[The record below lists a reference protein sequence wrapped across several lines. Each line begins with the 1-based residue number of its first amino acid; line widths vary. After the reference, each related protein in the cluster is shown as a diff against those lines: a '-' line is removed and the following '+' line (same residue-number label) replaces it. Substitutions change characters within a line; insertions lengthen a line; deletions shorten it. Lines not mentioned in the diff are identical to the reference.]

1 MRKINVIRVLRRKNS
16 NRIPC
21 DSSHDYAFLRKP
33 LFMRILTSL
42 FCCVFVISNALS
54 QLTVLELL
62 SAAPSNSHFNEI
74 VANDELNAFLASD
87 AGVTVLVPDN
97 EAVEA
102 YATAMG
108 MTTEAFIASESA
120 LDMAMYHIVPNEEI
134 LFGALTADSVV
145 TTASGMPMS
154 FHVNEMVN
162 ATAVAANDLEASNG
176 VLHLLDEVVVLSD
189 GIYQWLDASTQHN
202 YITIAMDYLGLD
214 GTFSAIGAG
223 TIFAPTDAAFLAY
236 ADANDLSIIDIVYN
250 PDFMDALLRHS
261 IGAAAMTGEDL
272 LVAGSVLADSGDEL
286 LITAS
291 GESVYVNTAE
301 VTNADNLTQNGFVHV
316 VNEVIMPTY
325 FLSDAIA
332 DAGLTLLDTL
342 LTLTGIMDELSVPG
356 NYTVFAPTDSAITA
370 FLEAEEL
377 TLEELLLDVDG
388 LSEGLL
394 LHVVGDLLGSSD
406 LQDGDLLM
414 TLAGDPVLV
423 EVAEEAVM
431 VGGAAVVQADIPAD
445 NGILHLMGAVLSPYI
460 EGCTDEEACNYDDD
474 ATVDDGSCYA
484 LEVITSTEDN
494 VCVGGADGVIYVEVT
509 NAPDAILLGDYQG
522 QQVLESED
530 GVFSNLLSGT
540 YVIHV
545 EDTAGCTTAVA
556 VDINDPTSSAL
567 TVTVSST
574 PDDGSGNGTVMAVP
588 SGGVPPYTVTW
599 YDEDF
604 NESGEVYLPAGTY
617 TVVVTDELGCRI
629 EASVTVESSVDMA
642 EIDSASW
649 VLYPN
654 PTRGTI
660 EINNLPVHWTS
671 IHVVDV
677 AGREMLAIQPSATA
691 AVQWDAS
698 NWPVGAYFVQVVGHE
713 GMFTKRFSVV
723 R

>member
-1 MRKINVIRVLRRKNS
+1 
-16 NRIPC
+16 
-21 DSSHDYAFLRKP
+21 
-33 LFMRILTSL
+33 MRILASL
-42 FCCVFVISNALS
+42 FCCVFVISNATS

-74 VANDELNAFLASD
+74 VASDEFNALLDSD
-87 AGVTVLVPDN
+87 NGVTLLVPDN
-97 EAVEA
+97 DAVEA
-102 YATAMG
+102 YAAAMG

-120 LDMAMYHIVPNEEI
+120 VDMAMYHIVPTVEI
-134 LFGALTADSVV
+134 MFSALDADSVV
-145 TTASGMPMS
+145 TTASGMPMT
-154 FHVNEMVN
+154 FHVNGMVN

-176 VLHLLDEVVVLSD
+176 VVHLLDEVVVLSE
-189 GIYQWLDASTQHN
+189 GIYQWLDASSQHN
-202 YITIAMDYLGLD
+202 YITIAMDYLGLE

-250 PDFMDALLRHS
+250 PDFMDDLLRHS
-261 IGAAAMTGEDL
+261 IGAAAMTSEDL
-272 LVAGSVLADSGDEL
+272 LAAGSVLADSGDEL

-301 VTNADNLTQNGFVHV
+301 VTNADNVTQNGLVHV
-316 VNEVIMPTY
+316 VNEVITPTY

-342 LTLTGIMDELSVPG
+342 LTLTGIMDELSVPA
-356 NYTVFAPTDSAITA
+356 NYTVFAPTDSAIMA
-370 FLEAEEL
+370 FLEAQEL
-377 TLEELLLDVDG
+377 TLDELLLDVDG

-394 LHVVGDLLGSSD
+394 LHVVGDLLGSTD

-414 TLAGDPVLV
+414 TLAGEPVLV
-423 EVAEEAVM
+423 GVSEESVT
-431 VGGAAVVQADIPAD
+431 VGGAPVVEADIAAD

-474 ATVDDGSCYA
+474 ATVDDGSCYQ
-484 LEVITSTEDN
+484 LEVTTSTVDN
-494 VCVGGADGVIYVEVT
+494 VCVDGADGVIYVEVA

-522 QQVLESED
+522 QQVFESED
-530 GVFSNLLSGT
+530 GVFSGLLSGT

-545 EDTAGCTTAVA
+545 EDSAGCTTAVA

-574 PDDGSGNGTVMAVP
+574 PDDGSGSGTVMAVP

-599 YDEDF
+599 YDEGM

-617 TVVVTDELGCRI
+617 TVVVTDALGCSL
-629 EASVTVESSVDMA
+629 EVTVEVESGTSIGERVQ
-642 EIDSASW
+642 SAM
-649 VLYPN
+649 VFYPN
-654 PTRGTI
+654 PTGGLMQVK
-660 EINNLPVHWTS
+660 NLPPHWTS
-671 IHVVDV
+671 LRVFNA
-677 AGREMLAIQPSATA
+677 AGVELKIVQPTATGT
-691 AVQWDAS
+691 VQLDAS
-698 NWPVGAYFVQVVGHE
+698 SWATGVYLMQVCGPEAVVTRR
-713 GMFTKRFSVV
+713 FTVAR
-723 R
+723 

>member
-1 MRKINVIRVLRRKNS
+1 MR
-16 NRIPC
+16 
-21 DSSHDYAFLRKP
+21 FL
-33 LFMRILTSL
+33 ISL
-42 FCCVFVISNALS
+42 LCCAFVISNASS

-74 VANDELNAFLASD
+74 VANDELNALLASES
-87 AGVTVLVPDN
+87 GVTVLVPDN
-97 EAVEA
+97 DAVDA
-102 YATAMG
+102 YAAAMG

-120 LDMAMYHIVPNEEI
+120 LDMALYHIVPNEEI
-134 LFGALTADSVV
+134 LFGGLTADSVV

-162 ATAVAANDLEASNG
+162 ATAVAADDLEASNG
-176 VLHLLDEVVVLSD
+176 VVHLLDEVVVLSD
-189 GIYQWLDASTQHN
+189 GIYQWLDASAQHN
-202 YITIAMDYLGLD
+202 YITIAMSYLGLED
-214 GTFSAIGAG
+214 AFSAIGTG

-236 ADANDLSIIDIVYN
+236 ANANDLSIIDIVYN

-261 IGAAAMTGEDL
+261 IGGAAMTSEDL
-272 LVAGSVLADSGDEL
+272 LTVGNVLADSGDEL
-286 LITAS
+286 IITAS

-301 VTNADNLTQNGFVHV
+301 VTNADNLTQNGLVHV

-325 FLSDAIA
+325 FLSDAIE
-332 DAGLTLLDTL
+332 DSGLTLLDTL
-342 LTLTGIMDELSVPG
+342 LTLTGIMDELSVPA

-377 TLEELLLDVDG
+377 TLDELLLDVDG

-394 LHVVGDLLGSSD
+394 LHVVGDLLGSAD
-406 LQDGDLLM
+406 LADGDLLV
-414 TLAGDPVLV
+414 TLAGAPVLV
-423 EVAEEAVM
+423 EVSDASVN
-431 VGGAAVVQADIPAD
+431 VGGATVVEADISAD
-445 NGILHLMGAVLSPYI
+445 NGILHIMGGILSPYI

-474 ATVDDGSCYA
+474 ATVDDGSCYT
-484 LEVITSTEDN
+484 LEVITSTVNN

-509 NAPDAILLGDYQG
+509 NAPDALLLGDYQG

-540 YVIHV
+540 YLIHV
-545 EDTAGCTTAVA
+545 EDTAGCITSVA

-567 TVTVSST
+567 TVMVSST
-574 PDDGSGNGTVMAVP
+574 PDDGSENGTVMAVP

-599 YDEDF
+599 YDEAM
-604 NESGEVYLPAGTY
+604 NASGEVYLPAGTY
-617 TVVVTDELGCRI
+617 TVVVTDALGCSI
-629 EASVTVESSVDMA
+629 EASVTVESSVDIA
-642 EIDSASW
+642 DVDAAAW

-660 EINNLPVHWTS
+660 EIKNLPLHWTS
-671 IHVVDV
+671 LHVLDV
-677 AGREMLAIQPSATA
+677 AGREMLALQPSTSST
-691 AVQWDAS
+691 VQWDAS
-698 NWPVGAYFVQVVGHE
+698 GWPVGAYFVQVVGHD
-713 GMFTKRFSVV
+713 GLITKRFTVL